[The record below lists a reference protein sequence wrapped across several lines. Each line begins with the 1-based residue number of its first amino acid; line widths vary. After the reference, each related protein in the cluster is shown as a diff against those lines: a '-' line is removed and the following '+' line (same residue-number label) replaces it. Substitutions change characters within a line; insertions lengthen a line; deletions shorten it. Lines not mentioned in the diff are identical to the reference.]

1 MPRKRKN
8 PPADTPAA
16 TAGTPEQIRRG
27 FRAVALAT
35 GAPVPDP
42 VPALPTVDTRAQ
54 ISAMASTVG
63 QILHPTPLFR
73 HALGLV
79 TVDETTG
86 ALELMSAER
95 FCTWCEKHLA
105 FVRWTDEGARPE
117 SIGKNLAG
125 LLLASDQLRGHLR
138 ELKAVHPVRMPAWR
152 GEGEARTVELAA
164 AGYDPESGV
173 FTLDSVPYPDD
184 TPAADGFR
192 FLLDSLRYFGWE
204 AEGETNWAKRRS
216 FAAFLAAALG
226 VYCHGLFREGTAR
239 PFVILNGNQP
249 GTGKSL
255 LARVALCPVHGWIPE
270 AGKPESESELEKLLD
285 SAAMARKPF
294 LMLDDVDNLR
304 SPAMNRFLTS
314 PVHECR
320 RMHSQTLAVVPKV
333 TQLFCTG
340 NALNVTPDLERRALI
355 VDLFEAGEATARTF
369 PQGKELTSETLA
381 VPANRARWLSAWW
394 ALVRQWRDCG
404 MPAGAGRKPSFER
417 WAAVIGGILAPM
429 GSLADPFGK
438 RAVFSGG
445 DESGRALIRLL
456 AIYAGTHEPENAPRP
471 TTDDLLDLA
480 IAENLLESITLAKDA
495 KKSLGQKLKP
505 LKERQLIDTRGR
517 LFEFGRRD
525 IATGACYPIRYL
537 SEAP

>member
-16 TAGTPEQIRRG
+16 TADTPEQIRRG

-35 GAPVPDP
+35 GAPVPAP

-54 ISAMASTVG
+54 ISAMAATVG
-63 QILHPTPLFR
+63 MILHPTPLFR

-95 FCTWCEKHLA
+95 FCSWCERHLA
-105 FVRWTDEGARPE
+105 FVKWTDDGARPE

-164 AGYDPESGV
+164 PGYDPESGV
-173 FTLDSVPYPDD
+173 FTLDSVPYSDD
-184 TPAADGFR
+184 MPAEDALR

-204 AEGETNWAKRRS
+204 AEGETNFAKRRS

-270 AGKPESESELEKLLD
+270 SGKPESESELEKLLD
-285 SAAMARKPF
+285 SAAMARKAF
-294 LMLDDVDNLR
+294 LLLDDVEDLK

-320 RMHSQTLAVVPKV
+320 RMHSQTLAVVFKT

-340 NALNVTPDLERRALI
+340 NGLNVTPDLERRGLL
-355 VDLFEAGEATARTF
+355 VDLFEAGEATSRTF
-369 PQGKELTSETLA
+369 PQGKELTSEALA
-381 VPANRARWLSAWW
+381 MAATRARWLAAWW
-394 ALVRQWRDCG
+394 ALVRNWRDCG
-404 MPAGAGRKPSFER
+404 MPSGVGRKPSFER
-417 WAAVIGGILAPM
+417 WAAVIGGILSPM

-438 RAVFSGG
+438 RVVVAGG
-445 DESGRALIRLL
+445 DESGRALRRLL
-456 AIYAGTHEPENAPRP
+456 AIYAGTHEPEDAPRP
-471 TTDDLLDLA
+471 TTADLLELA
-480 IAENLLESITLAKDA
+480 EAENLIELIELSKDQR
-495 KKSLGQKLKP
+495 KSLGGKLVA
-505 LKERQLIDTRGR
+505 LKGRQLIDTRGR

-537 SEAP
+537 TEVP